1 LYFEIDKSVLETACR
16 EMIET
21 VLFCLHNAYKGTI
34 YRIGTPPDLV
44 AERITSGIM
53 QDGNGKITWGLPTKS
68 EYNPPGK
75 PWGEYRDQ
83 PGRPLEAMAWCVE
96 KQKSWTAEDPN
107 TNVRS
112 VRLQTEGKAADFYHM
127 EPVLVRKSD
136 LKLDG
141 ASAFICPTN
150 FEGNELW
157 KDSSFVVVAVIKI
170 HFYPHTITISGHE
183 TKVIKR
189 LSRLL
194 GTELLSYHLQQDSMK
209 AVEQLAKDRL
219 NACNLLADS
228 LRNTITKSGI
238 IIYLVKQ
245 EIGHL
250 RDQWEWLLT
259 EKHNKKNGK
268 LEAIE
273 ALNDLLL
280 GWDNA
285 GEELKKNLLDAQ
297 NKFLTLSLPPQIG
310 ENWVTKQ
317 IEIRWAELLRRY
329 PPDSQKQ
336 EIIWQAIEKLKNVL
350 YFGQKPESI
359 AKYDEIPE
367 DTKLELVELLYKNND
382 HFDASSLERLIEIL
396 GNPSLN
402 IPSRERSK
410 KTLTQLK
417 ALAETMSQLER
428 NTNFLLHQVLNG
440 GAEELPA
447 PRS

>member
-1 LYFEIDKSVLETACR
+1 
-16 EMIET
+16 MIET
-21 VLFCLHNAYKGTI
+21 ILFCLPNAYKGSI
-34 YRIGTPPDLV
+34 YRTGKPPGLI
-44 AERITSGIM
+44 AERITSGKM
-53 QDGNGKITWGLPTKS
+53 EDGTGKITWGLPTKS

-96 KQKSWTAEDPN
+96 KQKSWTAEDPH

-112 VRLQTEGKAADFYHM
+112 VQLQLEGKPADFYHM

-136 LKLDG
+136 LKLDSR
-141 ASAFICPTN
+141 SAFAYPTD
-150 FEGNELW
+150 FEGNVLW
-157 KDSSFVVVAVIKI
+157 KGSPFVVVAVLKI
-170 HFYPHTITISGHE
+170 HFHPYTIKIGGHE

-189 LSRLL
+189 LSHSL

-209 AVEQLAKDRL
+209 AVEQLARDRL

-250 RDQWEWLLT
+250 RDQWEGILL
-259 EKHNKKNGK
+259 KKRKGKNGK
-268 LEAIE
+268 VEAIKE
-273 ALNDLLL
+273 LNELLL
-280 GWDNA
+280 GL
-285 GEELKKNLLDAQ
+285 GEGDGDLYRDLLNAQ

-317 IEIRWAELLRRY
+317 IEIRWAELLRRH
-329 PPDSQKQ
+329 PQDSQKQ
-336 EIIWQAIEKLKNVL
+336 EIIRQTINKLKKVL

-359 AKYDEIPE
+359 AKYDKIPE
-367 DTKLELVELLYKNND
+367 GTKLELVELLYRNND

-396 GNPSLN
+396 DNSALN
-402 IPSRERSK
+402 IPSRERSR

-417 ALAETMSQLER
+417 ALGETMSQLER

>member
-1 LYFEIDKSVLETACR
+1 
-16 EMIET
+16 MIET
-21 VLFCLHNAYKGTI
+21 VLLCLPNAYKGSI
-34 YRIGTPPDLV
+34 YRIGKPPELI
-44 AERITSGIM
+44 AERIASGILE
-53 QDGNGKITWGLPTKS
+53 DGAQKITWGLPMKS

-75 PWGEYRDQ
+75 PWDEYRDQ

-107 TNVRS
+107 TNIRS
-112 VRLQTEGKAADFYHM
+112 VRLQLEGKPADFHHM

-136 LKLDG
+136 LNLDSK
-141 ASAFICPTN
+141 SAFVYPTN
-150 FEGNELW
+150 FEGNVLW
-157 KDSSFVVVAVIKI
+157 KDSPFVVVAVIKI
-170 HFYPHTITISGHE
+170 HFHPYTIKIGGHE

-189 LSRLL
+189 LSHSL
-194 GTELLSYHLQQDSMK
+194 GTELLSYQLQQDSTK
-209 AVEQLAKDRL
+209 AMEQLARDRL

-238 IIYLVKQ
+238 IFNLVKQ

-250 RDQWEWLLT
+250 RDQWEGMLL
-259 EKHNKKNGK
+259 EKHKGKNGK
-268 LEAIE
+268 VE
-273 ALNDLLL
+273 ALKELNELLL
-280 GWDNA
+280 GLGEGGEDLDRDLLNA
-285 GEELKKNLLDAQ
+285 QD
-297 NKFLTLSLPPQIG
+297 KFLTLSLPPQKG
-310 ENWVTKQ
+310 ENWVTRQ
-317 IEIRWAELLRRY
+317 IERRWRELLGRL
-329 PPDSQKQ
+329 PQDSKK
-336 EIIWQAIEKLKNVL
+336 QAIILKTIDRLKQAL

-359 AKYDEIPE
+359 AKYDKIPE
-367 DTKLELVELLYKNND
+367 DTKLELVELLYRDND

-396 GNPSLN
+396 ENSELN

-440 GAEELPA
+440 GADESLP